1 MSTHQIIGLV
11 LLVVGAILLYFGY
24 QSSQGLEDQVY
35 ETFTGRFTD
44 STLWLLISGA
54 VAAVAGI
61 GLLLRKG

>member
-1 MSTHQIIGLV
+1 MSTNQIIGLA
-11 LLVVGAILLYFGY
+11 LLVAGAILLYFGY
-24 QSSQGLEDQVY
+24 QSSQGIEDQLY

-44 STLWLLISGA
+44 STIWLFIAGA